1 MPEDFEWLKTLK
13 VGDEVAV
20 DNSNHWHR
28 NNYSIYRV
36 IKITPTGRIKLSD
49 GSQYQP
55 NGRKIGDSHSQPLRQ
70 ITPEIL
76 DIIERR
82 KLMSRLEFD
91 KFKGLL
97 DTKKLKTLLQWQDEL
112 LGSKGEVE

>member
-20 DNSNHWHR
+20 DNSDHWHK
-28 NNYSIYRV
+28 NHFSICKV
-36 IKITPTGRIKLSD
+36 VKITPAGRIKLSD

-55 NGRKIGDSHSQPLRQ
+55 SGRKIGGGGYTHSYPLKK

-82 KLMSRLEFD
+82 KLMGCLRFD
-91 KFKGLL
+91 ELKGFL
-97 DTKKLKTLLQWQDEL
+97 DVEKLRILLQWQDEL
-112 LGSKGEVE
+112 IGEK